1 MIIEKIKYNLL
12 LNFFRKKKKLLW
24 TLTNHLFENSIST
37 PSISVL
43 NLSADT
49 TFGKTNEKIFV
60 TNDSYQTWYIINDK
74 NFHKSFVEK
83 IRDLTD
89 VNRNYTYVDIGANTG
104 LLTKALLNNLENI
117 NNSYLIEPDKDNLFC
132 LQHNL
137 SKYKNVHTFN
147 FALDVNDG
155 ERKLF
160 IDKNNKG
167 NLSFNY
173 EMMTLKENKLS
184 FMNSPNNYEIVVCK
198 SVKNFFNEINNEN
211 NNENKFIIKIDVQG
225 HDQII
230 FQEIPEN
237 ILKNTKILIIEI
249 TPLSSKNFNLDKF
262 NSKLKIFSKF
272 TNFEGDLLSHDEVN
286 KLIKM
291 KTGKKSI
298 DLIFINN

>member
-49 TFGKTNEKIFV
+49 TFGEKNEKIFV

-89 VNRNYTYVDIGANTG
+89 VNRNYTFVDIGANTG

-117 NNSYLIEPDKDNLFC
+117 NNSYLIEPDKDNVFC

-147 FALDVNDG
+147 FALDVHDG

-173 EMMTLKENKLS
+173 EMMTAKENKLS

-198 SVKNFFNEINNEN
+198 SVNNFFNEINNEN
-211 NNENKFIIKIDVQG
+211 NNENKFIVKIDVQG
-225 HDQII
+225 HDETI

-237 ILKNTKILIIEI
+237 ILKNTKVLIIEI
-249 TPLSSKNFNLDKF
+249 TPLASKNFNLDKF

-272 TNFEGDLLSHDEVN
+272 TNFEGDLLSHDEVI

-291 KTGKKSI
+291 KTGKESI

>member
-1 MIIEKIKYNLL
+1 MIIEKIKYNFL

-24 TLTNHLFENSIST
+24 TLTNLLFENSIST

-49 TFGKTNEKIFV
+49 TFGKKNEKIFV

-89 VNRNYTYVDIGANTG
+89 VNRNYTFVDIGANTG

-132 LQHNL
+132 LHHNL

-147 FALDVNDG
+147 FALDVHDG
-155 ERKLF
+155 KRKLF

-173 EMMTLKENKLS
+173 EMMTPKENKLS

-211 NNENKFIIKIDVQG
+211 NNENKFIVKIDVQG
-225 HDQII
+225 HDETI

-249 TPLSSKNFNLDKF
+249 TPLASKNFNLDKF

-272 TNFEGDLLSHDEVN
+272 TNFEGDLLSHEEVN

-291 KTGKKSI
+291 KTGKRSI

>member
-49 TFGKTNEKIFV
+49 TFGKKNEKIFV
-60 TNDSYQTWYIINDK
+60 TNDSYLTWYIINDK
-74 NFHKSFVEK
+74 NFYKSFVEK

-89 VNRNYTYVDIGANTG
+89 ANRNYTFVDIGANTG

-132 LQHNL
+132 LHHNL

-147 FALDVNDG
+147 FALDVHDG

-173 EMMTLKENKLS
+173 EMMLLKENKLS

-211 NNENKFIIKIDVQG
+211 NNENKFIVKIDVQG
-225 HDQII
+225 HDETI

-249 TPLSSKNFNLDKF
+249 TPLASKNFNLDKF

-272 TNFEGDLLSHDEVN
+272 TNFEGDLLSHEEVN

-291 KTGKKSI
+291 KTGKRSI

>member
-43 NLSADT
+43 NLSTDT
-49 TFGKTNEKIFV
+49 IFGKKNEKIFV

-83 IRDLTD
+83 IRDITD
-89 VNRNYTYVDIGANTG
+89 VNRNYTFVDIGANTG

-198 SVKNFFNEINNEN
+198 SIKNFFNEINNEN
-211 NNENKFIIKIDVQG
+211 NNENKFIVKIDVQG
-225 HDQII
+225 HDETI

-249 TPLSSKNFNLDKF
+249 TPLASKNFNLDKF

-291 KTGKKSI
+291 KTGKESI

>member
-37 PSISVL
+37 PSILVL
-43 NLSADT
+43 NLSTDT
-49 TFGKTNEKIFV
+49 TLGEKNEKIFV

-89 VNRNYTYVDIGANTG
+89 VNRNYTFVDIGANTG

-132 LQHNL
+132 LHHNL

-147 FALDVNDG
+147 FALDVHDG
-155 ERKLF
+155 KRKLF

-173 EMMTLKENKLS
+173 EMMTPKENKLS

-211 NNENKFIIKIDVQG
+211 NNENKFIVKIDVQG
-225 HDQII
+225 HDETI

-249 TPLSSKNFNLDKF
+249 TPLASKNFNLDKF

>member
-24 TLTNHLFENSIST
+24 TLTNLLFENSIST

-49 TFGKTNEKIFV
+49 TFGKKNEKIFV
-60 TNDSYQTWYIINDK
+60 TNDSYLTWYIINDK
-74 NFHKSFVEK
+74 NFYKSFVEK

-89 VNRNYTYVDIGANTG
+89 ANRNYTFVDIGANTG

-132 LQHNL
+132 LHHNL

-147 FALDVNDG
+147 FALDVHDG

-173 EMMTLKENKLS
+173 EMMLLKENKLS

-211 NNENKFIIKIDVQG
+211 NNENKFIVKIDVQG
-225 HDQII
+225 HDETI

-249 TPLSSKNFNLDKF
+249 TPLASKNFNLDKF

-272 TNFEGDLLSHDEVN
+272 TNFEGDLLSHEEVN

-291 KTGKKSI
+291 KTGKRSI

>member
-37 PSISVL
+37 PSITVL
-43 NLSADT
+43 NLSTDT
-49 TFGKTNEKIFV
+49 TFGKKNEKIFV

-89 VNRNYTYVDIGANTG
+89 VNRNYTFVDIGANTG

-137 SKYKNVHTFN
+137 SKYKNVYTFN
-147 FALDVNDG
+147 FDLYVFDG
-155 ERKLF
+155 EKKLF
-160 IDKNNKG
+160 LEKNNKG

-173 EMMTLKENKLS
+173 EMMTPKENKLS

-211 NNENKFIIKIDVQG
+211 NNENKFIVKIDVQG
-225 HDQII
+225 HDETI

-249 TPLSSKNFNLDKF
+249 TPLASKNFNLDKF

-291 KTGKKSI
+291 KTGKRSI

>member
-12 LNFFRKKKKLLW
+12 LSFFRKKKKLLW

-49 TFGKTNEKIFV
+49 TFGKKNEKIFV

-89 VNRNYTYVDIGANTG
+89 VNRNYTFVDIGANTG

-132 LQHNL
+132 LHHNL

-173 EMMTLKENKLS
+173 EMMTPKENKLS

-211 NNENKFIIKIDVQG
+211 NNENKFIVKIDVQG
-225 HDQII
+225 HDETI

-249 TPLSSKNFNLDKF
+249 TPLASKNFNLDKF

-291 KTGKKSI
+291 KTGKESI